1 MLVNCGSNQNQ
12 AFQPIRPE
20 DDKAIY
26 EALDVYH
33 HLPDGLVIGTLAVPK
48 TFESLRTM
56 RKYSELHNFDI
67 YNSETGLLFTLISIL
82 VLFRC
87 FDSISS
93 LASDI
98 QQRFRTWLG

>member
-12 AFQPIRPE
+12 AFQHIRPE
-20 DDKAIY
+20 DDKAVY

-56 RKYSELHNFDI
+56 RKYLELHNFDI
-67 YNSETGLLFTLISIL
+67 YNSETGLLFFLFYFHFKSI
-82 VLFRC
+82 
-87 FDSISS
+87 
-93 LASDI
+93 
-98 QQRFRTWLG
+98 